1 MKIIAKIPVRYSDPD
16 LIIQCSAREYGIMVS
31 GRNEARTP
39 KVGTEVKLD
48 KLFSRVRDIEA
59 AQERLNRAA
68 KELEAVATLLR
79 AIDVVVPAVVDAQ
92 PEGDKSNE

>member
-1 MKIIAKIPVRYSDPD
+1 
-16 LIIQCSAREYGIMVS
+16 MVS
-31 GRNEARTP
+31 GRNEALTP

-48 KLFSRVRDIEA
+48 KLFCRVRDIED

-79 AIDVVVPAVVDAQ
+79 TIDVVVPPVEGAQ
-92 PEGDKSNE
+92 PEGDKINE